1 MIRTYFE
8 SLIETFPAL
17 SRVIHKEFQVIDT
30 NITPNDLECMKQ
42 TFHERANHDEGTCVW
57 LSLIERPSSLKAV
70 KDTVLEPSLAFA
82 DGRKIPRI
90 VHVTSMSRCN
100 HPIIAD
106 NLETWKLKNHSFFL
120 HDDEAMEKL
129 IYKDWP
135 EFPQLQHIL
144 KCLPGRGV
152 VWADVWRILV
162 LWEYG
167 GIYADIDTSPVA
179 EFFNETTLSPRYD
192 AFFVVKVK

>member
-1 MIRTYFE
+1 ME
-8 SLIETFPAL
+8 
-17 SRVIHKEFQVIDT
+17 
-30 NITPNDLECMKQ
+30 
-42 TFHERANHDEGTCVW
+42 ERSP
-57 LSLIERPSSLKAV
+57 L
-70 KDTVLEPSLAFA
+70 
-82 DGRKIPRI
+82 I

-100 HPIIAD
+100 HPLIAD
-106 NLETWKLKNHSFFL
+106 NLETWKLKNNSFFL
-120 HDDEAMEKL
+120 HDNEATEKL

-144 KCLPGRGV
+144 KCLPGRGA

-179 EFFNETTLSPRYD
+179 EFFNETTLSPRHD
-192 AFFVVKVK
+192 AFFCG